1 MDVCLPEELRR
12 LSGTDDHRETA
23 PAAEW
28 LGADAWVAPLAP
40 QRTPRVLRTAT
51 RDDPTWAVV

>member
-12 LSGTDDHRETA
+12 LSGADDTRETTPTA
-23 PAAEW
+23 DW

-40 QRTPRVLRTAT
+40 QRKPRPQRTST